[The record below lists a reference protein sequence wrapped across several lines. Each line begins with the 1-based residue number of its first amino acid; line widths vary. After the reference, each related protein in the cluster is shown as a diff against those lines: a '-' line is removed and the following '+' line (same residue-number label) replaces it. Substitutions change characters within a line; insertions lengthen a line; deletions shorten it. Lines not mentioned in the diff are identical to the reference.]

1 MKLGIFTVLFQN
13 LSFEDALDK
22 VAAAGLEAVEIGTG
36 GYPGSPHCDV
46 EALLADPAKARAYR
60 QAVESRGLMISALS
74 VHGNPIHPNA
84 ELAKT
89 DHDEWRRTALLAELL
104 EVPVINVLSG
114 CPGDHPSAKYPN
126 WATCAWPPDYME
138 ILEWQW
144 PNVVIPYW
152 QREAAYAREHGVR
165 IAVEMHPGFV
175 VYNPETLLKLREAVG
190 PEIGCNFD
198 PSHLFWLGVDPVQAI
213 REIGRA
219 GALFHVHAKDT
230 YIDLPNV
237 RRNGVLDTK
246 HYDQILDRAWTFRT
260 VGYGQGEKV
269 WRDIM
274 SAFRSVDYDY
284 VLSIEH
290 EDAMLSVEEGLEKSV
305 GFLKSIL
312 FRESRGEM
320 FWA

>member
-22 VAAAGLEAVEIGTG
+22 IAAAGLEAVEIGTG
-36 GYPGSPHCDV
+36 GYPGSAHCDV

-74 VHGNPIHPNA
+74 VHGNPLHPNT
-84 ELAKT
+84 ELAQA
-89 DHDEWRRTALLAELL
+89 DHEAWRRTVMLAELL

-114 CPGDHPSAKYPN
+114 CPGDHPGAKYPN

-152 QREAAYAREHGVR
+152 QREAAYAREHGIR

-198 PSHLFWLGVDPVQAI
+198 PSHLFWLG
-213 REIGRA
+213 
-219 GALFHVHAKDT
+219 
-230 YIDLPNV
+230 
-237 RRNGVLDTK
+237 
-246 HYDQILDRAWTFRT
+246 
-260 VGYGQGEKV
+260 
-269 WRDIM
+269 
-274 SAFRSVDYDY
+274 
-284 VLSIEH
+284 
-290 EDAMLSVEEGLEKSV
+290 
-305 GFLKSIL
+305 
-312 FRESRGEM
+312 
-320 FWA
+320 